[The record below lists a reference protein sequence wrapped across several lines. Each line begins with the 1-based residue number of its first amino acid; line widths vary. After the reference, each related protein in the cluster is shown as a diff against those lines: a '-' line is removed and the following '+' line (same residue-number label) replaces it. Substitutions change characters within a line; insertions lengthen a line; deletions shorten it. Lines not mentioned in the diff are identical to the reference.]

1 MPFKR
6 RRTAHASGPQSL
18 KIGHGFLTI
27 SFWPLHTAA
36 SCAHRRIANPRT
48 HGSPCR
54 VVRVIAIHPH
64 PRSGAK
70 RIMLEPGLKPTAMD
84 EVHKAATL
92 NLVSKKETL
101 SKLRLIV
108 EICLDV

>member
-1 MPFKR
+1 
-6 RRTAHASGPQSL
+6 
-18 KIGHGFLTI
+18 
-27 SFWPLHTAA
+27 
-36 SCAHRRIANPRT
+36 
-48 HGSPCR
+48 
-54 VVRVIAIHPH
+54 
-64 PRSGAK
+64 
-70 RIMLEPGLKPTAMD
+70 MLEPGLKPTAMD